1 MKVKLKANEVGI
13 LLTYEIKTKTSNKK
27 AIRIS
32 QDKLLKKIKVIY
44 FSNIV
49 WVSTILRSVDEHFG
63 SPSEKEKPSNTDR
76 KELVNR

>member
-13 LLTYEIKTKTSNKK
+13 LLTYEINTKTSNKK
-27 AIRIS
+27 AIRVS

-49 WVSTILRSVDEHFG
+49 
-63 SPSEKEKPSNTDR
+63 
-76 KELVNR
+76 